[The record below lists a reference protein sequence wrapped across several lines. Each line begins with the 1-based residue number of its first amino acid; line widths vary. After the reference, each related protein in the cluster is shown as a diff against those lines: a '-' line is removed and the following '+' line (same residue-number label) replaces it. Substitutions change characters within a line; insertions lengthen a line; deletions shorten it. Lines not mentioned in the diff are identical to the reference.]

1 MAVGTYA
8 LTSLANLKTYLNISG
23 TTNNTF
29 METLVDRAT
38 ALMEEYTRRNLKARD
53 YSYDSDSDEYDK
65 DNAVM
70 DGNDRD
76 VLILPQRPVN
86 SLTTLRVNEQAIDES
101 TGVYVCGWMIDK
113 ARGMVRLRCYLFTKG
128 MDNIELAYNAG
139 YSTVPDD
146 LEQACIEQAAWMYKQ
161 SPVGQGLLGVSSRS
175 LQDGSINY
183 TTRDILPQVKL
194 VLQDYKQRFAY

>member
-53 YSYDSDSDEYDK
+53 YSYDSDSEDYDK

-86 SLTTLRVNEQAIDES
+86 SLTTLRVNEQAISES

-113 ARGMVRLRCYLFTKG
+113 KRGMVRLRCYLFTKG
-128 MDNIELAYNAG
+128 MDNVELAYNAG

-175 LQDGSINY
+175 LQDGSISY
-183 TTRDILPQVKL
+183 TAKDLLPQVKL
-194 VLQDYKQRFAY
+194 VLQNYKQRFAY

>member
-53 YSYDSDSDEYDK
+53 YSYDSDSEDYDK